1 MRETRIENRVS
12 RIAIDKLVAH
22 PDNPNRMSKANF
34 AKLVRNIERT
44 GRYEPLIVRP
54 CPQKN
59 CHSCARLSSLPAS
72 RDRNPDDDRKTC
84 FQIINGH
91 HRWQALREL
100 GYETAEAIVWDIDDQ
115 HADILLATL
124 NRLGGSDVL
133 DKKMALLKRLNQRME
148 ARELAKLLPQTARQI
163 ERLTSI
169 LDTRFSIP
177 DEHRASRIKY
187 RALVFFVNDKQQEI
201 VENALSAALTSAS
214 EVEGQRTKAAK
225 NAAALTYIAQQFIN
239 KSEQSR
245 RGGSDFGELS
255 RAGTATTLQIKPR
268 NNY

>member
-1 MRETRIENRVS
+1 MQEASNQNRVS

-22 PDNPNRMSKANF
+22 PDNPNRMSRANF
-34 AKLVRNIERT
+34 TKLIRNIEQT

-59 CHSCARLSSLPAS
+59 CHSCAS
-72 RDRNPDDDRKTC
+72 RNPDDDRISC

-100 GYETAEAIVWDIDDQ
+100 GYKTAEAIVWDIDDNDT
-115 HADILLATL
+115 DILLATL
-124 NRLGGSDVL
+124 NRLGGSDIL
-133 DKKMALLKRLNQRME
+133 EKKLVLLKQLNQRMD
-148 ARELAKLLPQTARQI
+148 ARELAKLLPQTTKQI

-177 DEHRASRIKY
+177 DEHRASRSKY
-187 RALVFFVNDKQQEI
+187 RALVFFVDDKQQEI
-201 VENALSAALTSAS
+201 VKRALSLAGRGGSRTTI
-214 EVEGQRTKAAK
+214 TKAAK
-225 NAAALTYIAQQFIN
+225 NAAALTYIAQQFLN
-239 KSEQSR
+239 SKLE
-245 RGGSDFGELS
+245 
-255 RAGTATTLQIKPR
+255 IKPR

>member
-1 MRETRIENRVS
+1 MQETSNQNRVS
-12 RIAIDKLVAH
+12 RIAIDKFVAH

-59 CHSCARLSSLPAS
+59 CHSCARLSSQPAS
-72 RDRNPDDDRKTC
+72 RDGNPDDDRKTC

-91 HRWQALREL
+91 HRWQALRKL
-100 GYETAEAIVWDIDDQ
+100 GYKTADAVIWDIDD
-115 HADILLATL
+115 HDTDILLATL
-124 NRLGGSDVL
+124 NRLGGSDIL
-133 DKKMALLKRLNQRME
+133 EKKLALLKRLNQRMDTH
-148 ARELAKLLPQTARQI
+148 ELAKLLPQTTKQI

-177 DEHRASRIKY
+177 DEHRASRSKY
-187 RALVFFVNDKQQEI
+187 RALVFFVDDKQQEI
-201 VENALSAALTSAS
+201 VKRALSLAGRGGSRTTI
-214 EVEGQRTKAAK
+214 TKAAK
-225 NAAALTYIAQQFIN
+225 NAAALTHIAQQFLN
-239 KSEQSR
+239 SKLE
-245 RGGSDFGELS
+245 
-255 RAGTATTLQIKPR
+255 IKPR